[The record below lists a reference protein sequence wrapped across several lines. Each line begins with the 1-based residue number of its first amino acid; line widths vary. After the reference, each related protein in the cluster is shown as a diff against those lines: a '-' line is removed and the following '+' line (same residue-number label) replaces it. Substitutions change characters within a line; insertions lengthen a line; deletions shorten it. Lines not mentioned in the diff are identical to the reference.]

1 MEKIIHIFNKI
12 RNFAPAN
19 RSLIKS
25 YLSLI
30 KSLRNSLNI
39 FGSYPTV
46 SPYRFFRIILF
57 ALSTAA
63 VSNEAR

>member
-19 RSLIKS
+19 RSLT
-25 YLSLI
+25 

-39 FGSYPTV
+39 SGSYPTV